1 MNVGTLTIFL
11 GVTTSGINKA
21 IRDVK
26 RAERSIMS
34 SAGSMEEALL
44 SLGRVTTQFLTFSLS
59 IIGGAAAKTFS
70 DFEHN
75 VAKVTGLVGIAADQ
89 TSMWADELKDLA
101 GAVGKSPKEL
111 SEALY
116 YVTTGGIRG
125 AETMEVMTVAA
136 KAATAGLGE
145 TSQVADLLVSAMN
158 AYGKE
163 NLSAARAADILVAS
177 VKEGKA
183 EASSLAQSM
192 GIVLPIASKL
202 GVTFD
207 QVGGAMA
214 AMTRTGTKAST
225 AAMQTRQILAKIVK
239 PAEQSRKA
247 IKGIGTSFEELRHII
262 STQGLLPALMKLNDL
277 TKEYGIDTVASIFP
291 NIRALSGIL
300 DILGENLD
308 ENIKSQEAI
317 TNSTGALNH
326 AFSTISNTWKFQLNQ
341 AIREGQVLLVEI
353 GEAVTRTLL
362 PTLKSIVD
370 HIRGLITSF
379 NSLTSTQQKTIVQI
393 GLLAAAIGPVIIL
406 FNVLKSSIVPVF
418 TSLYLWL
425 GKSLK
430 ELLLL
435 DVAIKNYTKSAAVA
449 GTVTQRMS
457 RSLLSL
463 GKNAA
468 FAAGRF
474 AMISGYVVILALLGT
489 ALVGLIKRKK
499 EEKAVQ
505 KELNKVNEEAVR
517 IYEKEAVTINK
528 LVSTAQSEHSLKEM
542 RAQAVVRLNN
552 LSPVYLRNLT
562 EENVKTAEGKK
573 LIDDYVASLD
583 RKGKAQAASAALME
597 LERKRIEDL
606 ASGAHMTPTF
616 WEKAYEM
623 GIVQALTGYNIFK
636 STARQAQDELD
647 AINRKS
653 EKTKNIYET
662 FRESYLKMIMESKYA
677 VSDFIK
683 QYDFL
688 SEKVKEAEK
697 NDRAFGKAVLDDI
710 NAQISAMDE
719 YRDML
724 VELMDIALQK
734 GDTETTF
741 EIWIKSE
748 DLKVVYAQMMALK
761 TIMEAMLPTLFDFE
775 EYTASAAG
783 KLDELFTT
791 LAADLDTA
799 NRKVILFGESFDL
812 LNEQIKIYE
821 NLLNKA
827 SAIEGAELDT
837 RVLDAKTKYE
847 NLKTEYEIIQLAADA
862 LKRLTD
868 EEKQLTDIYKKQ
880 YGEQNKNIE
889 ALEKAQ
895 RVLSNY
901 KMEQMFPD
909 LVRITGSVAS
919 LEDLEKALKELE
931 ERGLTFTA
939 QFKNISKLLETKKI
953 DEDFNDSLAELQ
965 RNLEMTATK
974 AELLG
979 TNFNSTEEQ
988 LRVYQNSLSRLLR
1001 MDIGKLDAK
1010 GVEDWKKAVEEGS
1023 EAVRSFILKLELQNK
1038 VAELGSDVLWN
1049 LGEMAMG
1056 VEGAYDNLAKT
1067 LTRFTESIMKA
1078 ILKELIL
1085 INIKKLVA
1093 KGTKES
1099 ADAKLK
1105 EAAASAVNAAASN
1118 AEAGA
1123 SAANAVAKGVE
1134 EGAKL
1139 GPAMLVA
1146 IPTFLA
1152 IILGA
1157 LTMAS
1162 KARQNAAKMAEGGIV
1177 PQGFPND
1184 SYPAMLTSGEMV
1196 VPPHKLPELSAGK
1209 QKIDI
1214 TVHGKVK
1221 GSDIH
1226 YIVSEIDRK
1235 QRNTY

>member
-44 SLGRVTTQFLTFSLS
+44 SLGRVTTQFLTFPLS

-136 KAATAGLGE
+136 KAAAAGLGE

-406 FNVLKSSIVPVF
+406 LNVLKSSIVPVF

-662 FRESYLKMIMESKYA
+662 LRESYLKMIMESKYA

-741 EIWIKSE
+741 EIWTKSE

-847 NLKTEYEIIQLAADA
+847 NLKTRYEIIQLAADA
-862 LKRLTD
+862 VKRLTD
-868 EEKQLTDIYKKQ
+868 EEKQLTDAWEAQLEVQYEQEQRMKKHNDLLL
-880 YGEQNKNIE
+880 EIE
-889 ALEKAQ
+889 LLINTWKFSLMGLTNSLFDSTKSLKEFERLVELLGKSGKITASEMDYLKEILSQWKTSEDFKSFTEKMDDIAD
-895 RVLSNY
+895 RLSILGNNT
-901 KMEQMFPD
+901 D
-909 LVRITGSVAS
+909 LVR
-919 LEDLEKALKELE
+919 EKLRLLQEQWRTVLKGPKDDVDDYIKKLKELGAE
-931 ERGLTFTA
+931 IAENEITLELLELRGKTVADIFTSLGESIGKSVAGSKDAFRGLLDTFMSV
-939 QFKNISKLLETKKI
+939 FKKI
-953 DEDFNDSLAELQ
+953 
-965 RNLEMTATK
+965 
-974 AELLG
+974 G
-979 TNFNSTEEQ
+979 TTLIS
-988 LRVYQNSLSRLLR
+988 
-1001 MDIGKLDAK
+1001 IG
-1010 GVEDWKKAVEEGS
+1010 
-1023 EAVRSFILKLELQNK
+1023 
-1038 VAELGSDVLWN
+1038 
-1049 LGEMAMG
+1049 
-1056 VEGAYDNLAKT
+1056 
-1067 LTRFTESIMKA
+1067 A
-1078 ILKELIL
+1078 ILLFTDFL
-1085 INIKKLVA
+1085 
-1093 KGTKES
+1093 
-1099 ADAKLK
+1099 
-1105 EAAASAVNAAASN
+1105 
-1118 AEAGA
+1118 AG
-1123 SAANAVAKGVE
+1123 V
-1134 EGAKL
+1134 GAKL
-1139 GPAMLVA
+1139 LLAGTAIVA
-1146 IPTFLA
+1146 IATA
-1152 IILGA
+1152 
-1157 LTMAS
+1157 AS
-1162 KARQNAAKMAEGGIV
+1162 ESSKQSKKDTSSSYTTPKGFVPKMAQGGIV
-1177 PQGFPND
+1177 PHGYPND
-1184 SYPAMLTSGEMV
+1184 TYPAMLTSGEMV
-1196 VPPHKLPELSAGK
+1196 IPPKKLPEFKDRDRAIRVIVEGK
-1209 QKIDI
+1209 IKGQDLYYI
-1214 TVHGKVK
+1214 TKEVERT
-1221 GSDIH
+1221 
-1226 YIVSEIDRK
+1226 Y
-1235 QRNTY
+1235 QNTY